1 MTSPSDPRML
11 VLHGIRLKGVA
22 EPEGVAE
29 TVDVPEVEAKSLLD
43 ELVGEGLA
51 TYRDGTLSGFTLT
64 REGRA
69 EHSDLLAA
77 ELDAAGA
84 REAVRGAYERFLPLN
99 TELLAVCTAWQLRA
113 NDGPPTVN
121 DHLDAAYDAAVVD
134 RLTHLHSQAAPV
146 CDGLTAALDRFA
158 CYRPRLEAA
167 IDRVRAGDGD
177 WFTKPMLPSYHTVW
191 FELHEDLL
199 STLGIDRGSEAEV
212 R

>member
-1 MTSPSDPRML
+1 MSRPSDPRTL

-29 TVDVPEVEAKSLLD
+29 TVDVPEAEAKSRLD

-64 REGRA
+64 KEGRA
-69 EHSDLLAA
+69 EHSDRLAA

-84 REAVRGAYERFLPLN
+84 RSAVRRRYEQFLPLN
-99 TELLAVCTAWQLRA
+99 TELLAVCTEWQLRDI
-113 NDGPPTVN
+113 DGQPTVN
-121 DHLDAAYDAAVVD
+121 DHLDAVYDAAVVA
-134 RLTHLHSQAAPV
+134 RLTDLHSRAAPI
-146 CDGLTAALDRFA
+146 CDGLAATLDRFA
-158 CYRPRLEAA
+158 GYRPRLEVALE
-167 IDRVRAGDGD
+167 RVRAGDGD
-177 WFTKPMLPSYHTVW
+177 WFTKPMLASYHTVW